1 MLSTDRYYNNI
12 INKQNMKQRY
22 IQECTNCNNV
32 VVGREKR
39 GFIRDALR
47 GGPGTAVEF
56 IPVGG
61 KLIWKASKE
70 IVLRLLRTDM
80 EKWGD
85 ELEKW
90 IYKDIQVE
98 YECPKCGKTW
108 TETHPLSESD
118 YKQMIADYI
127 TKVKELATLNK
138 SENKKPDIGKR
149 IMVMN
154 HQESIGMNMKLQIPY
169 NELEAVLMKKYDQ
182 QVKLGLANENT
193 ISITKKVVIKDA
205 TVNVSIDNI
214 AGNDIILSYQAGFG
228 IEWIIKGVLIWFKDT
243 ISGFVDELE
252 DNKLLLHLD
261 RIEQLNTIL
270 EKIEI
275 KAVNFDE
282 LNANVAFIVK

>member
-1 MLSTDRYYNNI
+1 
-12 INKQNMKQRY
+12 MKHKY
-22 IQECTNCNNV
+22 IQECTNCGNV

-39 GFIRDALR
+39 GFVRDALH

-70 IVLRLLRTDM
+70 IVMRLLRTDM

-98 YECPKCGKTW
+98 YECPKCGNTW

-118 YKQMIADYI
+118 YKKMIADYI
-127 TKVKELATLNK
+127 TKVKDLATLNK
-138 SENKKPDIGKR
+138 SETKKSDIGKR

-154 HQESIGMNMKLQIPY
+154 HQESIGINMKLQIPY
-169 NELEAVLMKKYDQ
+169 KELEAFLMKKYDQ
-182 QVKLGLANENT
+182 QVKLRFVDEKT
-193 ISITKKVVIKDA
+193 ISVTKKVVIKDA
-205 TVNVSIDNI
+205 TVNISVDQV
-214 AGNDIILSYQAGFG
+214 AGNDISLSYQAGFG
-228 IEWIIKGVLIWFKDT
+228 IEWIIKGALMWFKES

-261 RIEQLNTIL
+261 RIEQLNTTL

-275 KAVNFDE
+275 KAVNFDD
-282 LNANVAFIVK
+282 LNANVVFRVK

>member
-1 MLSTDRYYNNI
+1 MDY
-12 INKQNMKQRY
+12 KY
-22 IQECTNCNNV
+22 IQECANCDNV

-39 GFIRDALR
+39 GIIRDALH

-70 IVLRLLRTDM
+70 IILRLLRTDM

-108 TETHPLSESD
+108 TETHPLSESE
-118 YKQMIADYI
+118 YKQMIADYV
-127 TKVKELATLNK
+127 TKVKDLATLNK
-138 SENKKPDIGKR
+138 SENKKSGIDKR

-169 NELEAVLMKKYDQ
+169 KELEAFLMKKYDQ
-182 QVKLGLANENT
+182 QVKLGFVNEKT
-193 ISITKKVVIKDA
+193 IS
-205 TVNVSIDNI
+205 
-214 AGNDIILSYQAGFG
+214 
-228 IEWIIKGVLIWFKDT
+228 
-243 ISGFVDELE
+243 
-252 DNKLLLHLD
+252 
-261 RIEQLNTIL
+261 
-270 EKIEI
+270 
-275 KAVNFDE
+275 
-282 LNANVAFIVK
+282 VKRRL

>member
-1 MLSTDRYYNNI
+1 
-12 INKQNMKQRY
+12 MKQRY
-22 IQECTNCNNV
+22 IQECTNCGNV

-39 GFIRDALR
+39 GFIRDALH

-118 YKQMIADYI
+118 YKQMIADYVS
-127 TKVKELATLNK
+127 KVKDLATLNK
-138 SENKKPDIGKR
+138 SENKKSEIDKR
-149 IMVMN
+149 MMVMKQ
-154 HQESIGMNMKLQIPY
+154 QESIGMNMKLQIPY
-169 NELEAVLMKKYDQ
+169 KELEAFVMKKYNQ
-182 QVKLGLANENT
+182 EVKLEFVDEKT
-193 ISITKKVVIKDA
+193 MSVTKKVMIKDA
-205 TVNVSIDNI
+205 TINI
-214 AGNDIILSYQAGFG
+214 SVDQVAGNDISLSYQTGFG
-228 IEWIIKGVLIWFKDT
+228 IEWIIKGVLMWFKET
-243 ISGFVDELE
+243 IKDFVEELE
-252 DNKLLLHLD
+252 DNNLLIHLD
-261 RIEQLNTIL
+261 KIEQIQGMLA
-270 EKIEI
+270 KIEI
-275 KAVNFDE
+275 LDITFDE
-282 LNANVAFIVK
+282 VNANVAFKVG

>member
-1 MLSTDRYYNNI
+1 
-12 INKQNMKQRY
+12 MKQRY
-22 IQECTNCNNV
+22 IQECTNCGNV

-39 GFIRDALR
+39 GFIRDALH

-118 YKQMIADYI
+118 YKQMIADYVS
-127 TKVKELATLNK
+127 KVKDLATLNK
-138 SENKKPDIGKR
+138 SETKKQNIGKSM
-149 IMVMN
+149 MVVSR
-154 HQESIGMNMKLQIPY
+154 QESIGMNMKLQIPY
-169 NELEAVLMKKYDQ
+169 KELEAFLMKKYDQ
-182 QVKLGLANENT
+182 EVKLGFVDEKT
-193 ISITKKVVIKDA
+193 MSVTKKVVIKDA
-205 TVNVSIDNI
+205 TVNISVDQVT
-214 AGNDIILSYQAGFG
+214 GNDIMLHYQAGFG
-228 IEWIIKGVLIWFKDT
+228 IEWIIKGALMWFKET
-243 ISGFVDELE
+243 ISGFVDEQDE
-252 DNKLLLHLD
+252 NKLLIHLD
-261 RIEQLNTIL
+261 RIEQLNNML

-275 KAVNFDE
+275 KAVSFDD
-282 LNANVAFIVK
+282 LNVNVAFIAK

>member
-1 MLSTDRYYNNI
+1 MNRNLVHKYV
-12 INKQNMKQRY
+12 
-22 IQECTNCNNV
+22 QECTNCGNF

-39 GFIRDALR
+39 GFIRDALH

-118 YKQMIADYI
+118 YKQMIADYVS
-127 TKVKELATLNK
+127 KVKDLATLNK
-138 SENKKPDIGKR
+138 SEAKKPNIGKQ
-149 IMVMN
+149 IKAMD
-154 HQESIGMNMKLQIPY
+154 HQESIGMNMNLQISY
-169 NELEAVLMKKYDQ
+169 KELESFLMKKYDQ
-182 QVKLGLANENT
+182 QVRLGFVDEKT
-193 ISITKKVVIKDA
+193 ISVTKKVVIKDA
-205 TVNVSIDNI
+205 TINI
-214 AGNDIILSYQAGFG
+214 SVDQVVGNDISLSYLAGFG
-228 IEWIIKGVLIWFKDT
+228 IEWIIKGALMWFKESIKDF
-243 ISGFVDELE
+243 IEE
-252 DNKLLLHLD
+252 QEENKLLIHLD
-261 RIEQLNTIL
+261 KIDQIENAL
-270 EKIEI
+270 EKIELQAI
-275 KAVNFDE
+275 GFDE
-282 LNANVAFIVK
+282 ANTNVAFKTKL

>member
-1 MLSTDRYYNNI
+1 
-12 INKQNMKQRY
+12 MKQKY
-22 IQECTNCNNV
+22 IQECTNCGNV

-39 GFIRDALR
+39 GFIRDALH

-118 YKQMIADYI
+118 YKQMIADYVS
-127 TKVKELATLNK
+127 KVKDLATLNK
-138 SENKKPDIGKR
+138 SENKKLDIDKR
-149 IMVMN
+149 MMVMKQ
-154 HQESIGMNMKLQIPY
+154 QESIGMNMKLQIPY
-169 NELEAVLMKKYDQ
+169 KELEAFLMKKYNQ
-182 QVKLGLANENT
+182 EVKLGYVDEKT
-193 ISITKKVVIKDA
+193 ISVTKKVVIKDA
-205 TVNVSIDNI
+205 TVNVSVDKI
-214 AGNDIILSYQAGFG
+214 AGNDILLSYQAGFG
-228 IEWIIKGVLIWFKDT
+228 IEWIIKGALMWFKESIKD
-243 ISGFVDELE
+243 FVEEQE
-252 DNKLLLHLD
+252 DNKLLIHLD
-261 RIEQLNTIL
+261 KIDQIGGMLD
-270 EKIEI
+270 KIEI
-275 KAVNFDE
+275 LDITFDE
-282 LNANVAFIVK
+282 VNANVAFKVG

>member
-1 MLSTDRYYNNI
+1 MNN
-12 INKQNMKQRY
+12 KY
-22 IQECTNCNNV
+22 IQECTNCGNV

-39 GFIRDALR
+39 GFIRDALH

-118 YKQMIADYI
+118 YKQMIADYVS
-127 TKVKELATLNK
+127 KVKDLATLNK
-138 SENKKPDIGKR
+138 SEAKKPNIGKR
-149 IMVMN
+149 MMVMN
-154 HQESIGMNMKLQIPY
+154 HQESIGMNMRLQIPY
-169 NELEAVLMKKYDQ
+169 GELEAFLMKKYDQ
-182 QVKLGLANENT
+182 QVKLGFVDEKT
-193 ISITKKVVIKDA
+193 ISVTKKVVIKDA
-205 TVNVSIDNI
+205 TINI
-214 AGNDIILSYQAGFG
+214 SVDQVAGNDISLSYQAGFG
-228 IEWIIKGVLIWFKDT
+228 IEWIIKGALMWFKET
-243 ISGFVDELE
+243 IKDFVEELE
-252 DNKLLLHLD
+252 DNKLLIHLD
-261 RIEQLNTIL
+261 KIDQIGGMLD
-270 EKIEI
+270 KIEI
-275 KAVNFDE
+275 LDITFDE
-282 LNANVAFIVK
+282 VNANVAFKV

>member
-1 MLSTDRYYNNI
+1 MLSMDRYYNNI

-22 IQECTNCNNV
+22 IQECTNCGNV

-39 GFIRDALR
+39 GFIRDALH

-108 TETHPLSESD
+108 TETHPLSESE
-118 YKQMIADYI
+118 YKQMIADYV
-127 TKVKELATLNK
+127 TKVKDLATLNK
-138 SENKKPDIGKR
+138 SENKKQNIGKSM
-149 IMVMN
+149 MVVSR
-154 HQESIGMNMKLQIPY
+154 QESIGMNMKLQIPY
-169 NELEAVLMKKYDQ
+169 KELEAFLMKRYDQ
-182 QVKLGLANENT
+182 QVKLGFVDEKTL
-193 ISITKKVVIKDA
+193 SVTKKVVIKDA
-205 TVNVSIDNI
+205 TINI
-214 AGNDIILSYQAGFG
+214 SVDQVAENDISLSYQAGFG
-228 IEWIIKGVLIWFKDT
+228 IEWIIKGALMWFKES
-243 ISGFVDELE
+243 IKVFVEE
-252 DNKLLLHLD
+252 QEENKLLIHLD
-261 RIEQLNTIL
+261 KIEQIQGMLD
-270 EKIEI
+270 KIEI
-275 KAVNFDE
+275 LDITFDE
-282 LNANVAFIVK
+282 VNANVAFKV

>member
-1 MLSTDRYYNNI
+1 MNN
-12 INKQNMKQRY
+12 KY
-22 IQECTNCNNV
+22 IQECSSCGNV

-39 GFIRDALR
+39 GFIRDALH

-118 YKQMIADYI
+118 YKQMIADYV
-127 TKVKELATLNK
+127 TKAKDLATLNK
-138 SENKKPDIGKR
+138 SENKKQNIGKR
-149 IMVMN
+149 MMVMN
-154 HQESIGMNMKLQIPY
+154 HQESIGMTMNLQISY
-169 NELEAVLMKKYDQ
+169 KELEAFLMKKYNQ
-182 QVKLGLANENT
+182 QVRLEFVDEKT

-205 TVNVSIDNI
+205 TINISINQV
-214 AGNDIILSYQAGFG
+214 AGNDISLSYQAGFG
-228 IEWIIKGVLIWFKDT
+228 IEWIIKGALMWFKET
-243 ISGFVDELE
+243 IKDFVEELE
-252 DNKLLLHLD
+252 DNKLLIHLD
-261 RIEQLNTIL
+261 KIDQIDGMLD
-270 EKIEI
+270 KIEI
-275 KAVNFDE
+275 LDITFDE
-282 LNANVAFIVK
+282 VNANVAFKVG

>member
-1 MLSTDRYYNNI
+1 MSNN
-12 INKQNMKQRY
+12 KY
-22 IQECTNCNNV
+22 IQECTNCGNV

-39 GFIRDALR
+39 GFIRDALH

-118 YKQMIADYI
+118 YKQMIADYVS
-127 TKVKELATLNK
+127 KVKDLATLNK
-138 SENKKPDIGKR
+138 SETKKQNIGKNM
-149 IMVMN
+149 MVMDQ
-154 HQESIGMNMKLQIPY
+154 QESIGMNMNLQIPY
-169 NELEAVLMKKYDQ
+169 KELEAFLMKKYNQ
-182 QVKLGLANENT
+182 QVKLGFVDEKT
-193 ISITKKVVIKDA
+193 MSVTKKVVIKDA
-205 TVNVSIDNI
+205 TVNVSVDKI
-214 AGNDIILSYQAGFG
+214 AGNDILLSYQAGFG
-228 IEWIIKGVLIWFKDT
+228 IEWIIKGALMWFKESIKD
-243 ISGFVDELE
+243 FVEELD
-252 DNKLLLHLD
+252 DNKLLIHLD
-261 RIEQLNTIL
+261 
-270 EKIEI
+270 KIDQIGGMLDKVEI
-275 KAVNFDE
+275 IDITFDE
-282 LNANVAFIVK
+282 VNANVAFKV

>member
-1 MLSTDRYYNNI
+1 
-12 INKQNMKQRY
+12 MKQKY
-22 IQECTNCNNV
+22 IQECTNCGNV

-39 GFIRDALR
+39 GLIRDALH

-118 YKQMIADYI
+118 YKQMIADYV
-127 TKVKELATLNK
+127 TKVKDLATLNK
-138 SENKKPDIGKR
+138 SENKKPTISKR
-149 IMVMN
+149 MMVMN
-154 HQESIGMNMKLQIPY
+154 HQESIGMNMNLQIPY
-169 NELEAVLMKKYDQ
+169 KELEAFLMKKYNQ
-182 QVKLGLANENT
+182 EVKLGFVDEKT
-193 ISITKKVVIKDA
+193 ISVTKKVVIKDA
-205 TVNVSIDNI
+205 TINISVNQV
-214 AGNDIILSYQAGFG
+214 AGNDISLSYQAGFG
-228 IEWIIKGVLIWFKDT
+228 IEWIIKGALMWFKESIKD
-243 ISGFVDELE
+243 FVEELE
-252 DNKLLLHLD
+252 DNKLLIHLDKIDQIDAMMD
-261 RIEQLNTIL
+261 RIEIL
-270 EKIEI
+270 DIT
-275 KAVNFDE
+275 FDKV
-282 LNANVAFIVK
+282 NANVSFKV

>member
-1 MLSTDRYYNNI
+1 MDY
-12 INKQNMKQRY
+12 KY
-22 IQECTNCNNV
+22 IQDCTNCGNV

-39 GFIRDALR
+39 GFLRDALH

-98 YECPKCGKTW
+98 YECPKCGNTW
-108 TETHPLSESD
+108 TETHPLSESE

-127 TKVKELATLNK
+127 TKVKDLATLNK
-138 SENKKPDIGKR
+138 SETKKLDTGKR
-149 IMVMN
+149 IMVLN
-154 HQESIGMNMKLQIPY
+154 HQKSIGMNMKLQISY
-169 NELEAVLMKKYDQ
+169 NELEAFVLERYGQ
-182 QVKLGLANENT
+182 QVKLGFTNENT
-193 ISITKKVVIKDA
+193 ISITKKIFIKDA
-205 TVNVSIDNI
+205 TVNVSVNKI
-214 AGNDIILSYQAGFG
+214 AGNVILLSYQAGFG
-228 IEWIIKGVLIWFKDT
+228 IEWIIKGSLMWFKET
-243 ISGFVDELE
+243 LSGFVEEQE

-261 RIEQLNTIL
+261 RIEQLNNIF

-275 KAVNFDE
+275 KAVNFDDQ
-282 LNANVAFIVK
+282 NVNVALIV

>member
-1 MLSTDRYYNNI
+1 MNN
-12 INKQNMKQRY
+12 KY
-22 IQECTNCNNV
+22 IQECTNCGNV

-39 GFIRDALR
+39 GFIRDALH

-90 IYKDIQVE
+90 IYKDIQIE
-98 YECPKCGKTW
+98 YDCPKCGKTW

-127 TKVKELATLNK
+127 TKVKDLATLNK
-138 SENKKPDIGKR
+138 PETKKTDTGKH

-154 HQESIGMNMKLQIPY
+154 HQELIGMNMKLQIPY
-169 NELEAVLMKKYDQ
+169 KELEAFLMKKYDQ
-182 QVKLGLANENT
+182 QVKLGFVDEKT
-193 ISITKKVVIKDA
+193 ISVTKKVVIKDA
-205 TVNVSIDNI
+205 TISISVDQV
-214 AGNDIILSYQAGFG
+214 AGNDISLSYQAGFG
-228 IEWIIKGVLIWFKDT
+228 IEWIIKGVLMWFKESIKD
-243 ISGFVDELE
+243 FVEELE
-252 DNKLLLHLD
+252 DNKLLIHLNKID
-261 RIEQLNTIL
+261 QIGGLL
-270 EKIEI
+270 DKIEI
-275 KAVNFDE
+275 LEITFDE
-282 LNANVAFIVK
+282 VNANVAFKV

>member
-1 MLSTDRYYNNI
+1 
-12 INKQNMKQRY
+12 MKQRY
-22 IQECTNCNNV
+22 IQECTNCGNV

-39 GFIRDALR
+39 GLVRDALH

-118 YKQMIADYI
+118 YKQMIADYVS
-127 TKVKELATLNK
+127 KVKDMASLNK
-138 SENKKPDIGKR
+138 SGDKKPNIGKS
-149 IMVMN
+149 MVVVN
-154 HQESIGMNMKLQIPY
+154 HQESIGMTMRLQLSY
-169 NELEAVLMKKYDQ
+169 KELETFLMKKYNQ
-182 QVKLGLANENT
+182 QVKLRFVDEKT
-193 ISITKKVVIKDA
+193 MSITKKVVIKDA
-205 TVNVSIDNI
+205 TVHISVDQV
-214 AGNDIILSYQAGFG
+214 AGNDISLSYQAGFG
-228 IEWIIKGVLIWFKDT
+228 IEWIIKGALMWFQETIKD
-243 ISGFVDELE
+243 FVEELE
-252 DNKLLLHLD
+252 ENKLLIHLSKMDQIGGMMD
-261 RIEQLNTIL
+261 RIEIL
-270 EKIEI
+270 D
-275 KAVNFDE
+275 VTFDDA
-282 LNANVAFIVK
+282 NANVAFKV

>member
-1 MLSTDRYYNNI
+1 MNN
-12 INKQNMKQRY
+12 KY
-22 IQECTNCNNV
+22 IQECTNCGNV

-39 GFIRDALR
+39 GFIRDALH

-118 YKQMIADYI
+118 YKQMIADYV
-127 TKVKELATLNK
+127 TKVKDLATLNK
-138 SENKKPDIGKR
+138 SETKKLDIDKR
-149 IMVMN
+149 SMVMN
-154 HQESIGMNMKLQIPY
+154 DQDSIGMNMNLQIPY
-169 NELEAVLMKKYDQ
+169 KEQEAFLMKKYNQ
-182 QVKLGLANENT
+182 EVKLGFVDEKTL
-193 ISITKKVVIKDA
+193 SVTKKVVIKDA
-205 TVNVSIDNI
+205 TVNVSVDKI
-214 AGNDIILSYQAGFG
+214 AGNDILLSYQAGFG
-228 IEWIIKGVLIWFKDT
+228 IEWIIKGALMWFKESIKDF
-243 ISGFVDELE
+243 IEE
-252 DNKLLLHLD
+252 QEENKLLIHLD
-261 RIEQLNTIL
+261 KIDQIGGLL
-270 EKIEI
+270 DKIEI
-275 KAVNFDE
+275 LEITFDE
-282 LNANVAFIVK
+282 VNANVAFKV

>member
-1 MLSTDRYYNNI
+1 
-12 INKQNMKQRY
+12 MKQRY
-22 IQECTNCNNV
+22 IQECTNCGNV

-39 GFIRDALR
+39 GLVRDALH

-118 YKQMIADYI
+118 YKQMIADYVS
-127 TKVKELATLNK
+127 KVKDMASLNK
-138 SENKKPDIGKR
+138 SGDKKPNIGKS
-149 IMVMN
+149 MVVVN
-154 HQESIGMNMKLQIPY
+154 HQESIGMTMRLQLSY
-169 NELEAVLMKKYDQ
+169 KELETFLMKKYNQ
-182 QVKLGLANENT
+182 QVKLGFVDEKT
-193 ISITKKVVIKDA
+193 MSITKKVVIKDA
-205 TVNVSIDNI
+205 TVHISVDQV
-214 AGNDIILSYQAGFG
+214 AGNDISLSYQAGFG
-228 IEWIIKGVLIWFKDT
+228 IEWIIKGTLMWFQETIKD
-243 ISGFVDELE
+243 FVEELE
-252 DNKLLLHLD
+252 ENKLLIHLSKMDQIGGMMD
-261 RIEQLNTIL
+261 RIEIL
-270 EKIEI
+270 D
-275 KAVNFDE
+275 VTFDDA
-282 LNANVAFIVK
+282 NANVAFFTSLQTE

>member
-1 MLSTDRYYNNI
+1 MDY
-12 INKQNMKQRY
+12 KY
-22 IQECTNCNNV
+22 IQDCTNCGNV

-39 GFIRDALR
+39 GFLRDALH

-98 YECPKCGKTW
+98 YECPKCGNTW
-108 TETHPLSESD
+108 TETHPLSESE

-127 TKVKELATLNK
+127 TKVKDLATLNK
-138 SENKKPDIGKR
+138 SETKKLDTGKR
-149 IMVMN
+149 IMVLN
-154 HQESIGMNMKLQIPY
+154 HQKSIGMNMKLQISY
-169 NELEAVLMKKYDQ
+169 NELEAFVLERYGQ
-182 QVKLGLANENT
+182 QVKLGFTNENT
-193 ISITKKVVIKDA
+193 ISITKKIFIKDA
-205 TVNVSIDNI
+205 TVNVSVNKM
-214 AGNDIILSYQAGFG
+214 AGNVILLSYQAGFG
-228 IEWIIKGVLIWFKDT
+228 IEWIIKGSLMWFKET
-243 ISGFVDELE
+243 LSGFVEEQE

-261 RIEQLNTIL
+261 RIEQLNNIF

-275 KAVNFDE
+275 KAVNFDDQ
-282 LNANVAFIVK
+282 NVNVALIV

>member
-1 MLSTDRYYNNI
+1 
-12 INKQNMKQRY
+12 MKQRY
-22 IQECTNCNNV
+22 IQECKSCGNV

-39 GFIRDALR
+39 GFIRDALH

-108 TETHPLSESD
+108 TETHPLSESE

-127 TKVKELATLNK
+127 TKVKDLATLKK
-138 SENKKPDIGKR
+138 SEVKKPDTGKR
-149 IMVMN
+149 IMVMS
-154 HQESIGMNMKLQIPY
+154 HQESIGMNMKLQIPF
-169 NELEAVLMKKYDQ
+169 NELEAFALKRYNQ
-182 QVKLGLANENT
+182 QVKLGFVDEKT
-193 ISITKKVVIKDA
+193 ISVTKKVVIKDA
-205 TVNVSIDNI
+205 TVNISVDQI
-214 AGNDIILSYQAGFG
+214 AGNDISMSYQAGFG
-228 IEWIIKGVLIWFKDT
+228 IEWIIKGALMWFKES
-243 ISGFVDELE
+243 ISGFVEEQE

-261 RIEQLNTIL
+261 RIEQLNNIL

-275 KAVNFDE
+275 KTVNFDN
-282 LNANVAFIVK
+282 LNVNVAFIVK

>member
-1 MLSTDRYYNNI
+1 
-12 INKQNMKQRY
+12 MKQRY
-22 IQECTNCNNV
+22 IQECTNCGNV

-39 GFIRDALR
+39 GLVRDALH

-127 TKVKELATLNK
+127 TKVKDLATLNK
-138 SENKKPDIGKR
+138 SESKKLDIGKR
-149 IMVMN
+149 MMVTN

-169 NELEAVLMKKYDQ
+169 NELETFVLKKYDQ
-182 QVKLGLANENT
+182 QVKLGFANENT

-205 TVNVSIDNI
+205 TVNVSIEKI
-214 AGNDIILSYQAGFG
+214 TGNDIRRSYQAGFG
-228 IEWIIKGVLIWFKDT
+228 IEWIIKGALMWFKES

-275 KAVNFDE
+275 KAINFDD
-282 LNANVAFIVK
+282 LNANVAFVLKC

>member
-1 MLSTDRYYNNI
+1 
-12 INKQNMKQRY
+12 MKQKY
-22 IQECTNCNNV
+22 IQECSNCGNV

-39 GFIRDALR
+39 GFIRDALH

-118 YKQMIADYI
+118 YKKMIADYVS
-127 TKVKELATLNK
+127 KVKDLATLNK
-138 SENKKPDIGKR
+138 SENKKLNIGKR
-149 IMVMN
+149 MMVMN
-154 HQESIGMNMKLQIPY
+154 HQESIGMTMRLLLSFK
-169 NELEAVLMKKYDQ
+169 ELEAFLMKKYDQ
-182 QVKLGLANENT
+182 QVKLGFVDEKT
-193 ISITKKVVIKDA
+193 ISVTKKVVIKDA
-205 TVNVSIDNI
+205 TINISVNQV
-214 AGNDIILSYQAGFG
+214 AGNDISLSYQAGFG
-228 IEWIIKGVLIWFKDT
+228 IEWIIKGALMWFKESIKD
-243 ISGFVDELE
+243 FVEEQE
-252 DNKLLLHLD
+252 DNKLLIRLD
-261 RIEQLNTIL
+261 KIDQISGMLD
-270 EKIEI
+270 KIEI
-275 KAVNFDE
+275 WDITFDKV
-282 LNANVAFIVK
+282 NANVAFKV